1 MSLSLAQLR
10 EELRRYTGKNS
21 TQLPNADADLLL
33 NFSWWALSS
42 QLRFNE
48 RETTAIFTCVA
59 GTDAYAIPVDNSAIQ
74 RVVIQDPSD
83 SDWTALVKID
93 DWNMFEMKDD
103 VDQDTPTHYSRRD
116 ESFILWPNPDRAY
129 AVRVKYLR
137 SLADIE
143 ATGPDAPREW
153 HEVILWGAI
162 ARGFFSD
169 GDWARGKEA
178 QAQQVTYLNSLDT
191 EEVKDREDRP
201 MSGVRV
207 YKRRYP

>member
-10 EELRRYTGKNS
+10 EELRRYTGKNA

-48 RETTAIFTCVA
+48 RETEASFTCVA
-59 GTDAYAIPVDNSAIQ
+59 GTESYAIPADHSAIQ
-74 RVVIQDPSD
+74 RVVIQGIDET
-83 SDWTALVKID
+83 DWHALVKID
-93 DWNMFEMKDD
+93 DWNMFELKDD
-103 VDQDTPTHYSRRD
+103 TETERPTHYSRRD
-116 ESFILWPNPDRAY
+116 ALFILWPNPDAAY
-129 AVRVKYLR
+129 DVRVKYLR

-143 ATGPDAPREW
+143 ASGPDAPREW

-178 QAQQVTYLNSLDT
+178 QAQQIMYLNSLDT
-191 EEVKDREDRP
+191 EETKDREDRP
-201 MSGVRV
+201 MSGVRIL
-207 YKRRYP
+207 KRRYP